1 MNDVISP
8 QPKLK
13 IKKAKTQSKVITRA
27 RQVEEEKKEEDK
39 QPEPYDPG
47 ANYSKIRRVQRGDS
61 ESLPDQRLQLDRFNS
76 DNQSRINHFD
86 RTNAQDREQLS
97 RINALSRDA
106 REEAKTRNDADEAV
120 PSGLIA
126 EMRETIRERRQNAL
140 RAMEGGGNGQA
151 TGLAQ
156 ASRAQDDAEARLYNL
171 LDSNAA
177 ARNEIDRDELA
188 RNVARRRREANE
200 RAEEQKR

>member
-1 MNDVISP
+1 LQDRQSRKNNEERKASDVMNDVISP

-106 REEAKTRNDADEAV
+106 REEAKTRDDADEAV

-140 RAMEGGGNGQA
+140 RAMEGGGN
-151 TGLAQ
+151 
-156 ASRAQDDAEARLYNL
+156 R
-171 LDSNAA
+171 
-177 ARNEIDRDELA
+177 
-188 RNVARRRREANE
+188 
-200 RAEEQKR
+200 